1 MSGQIKSAEE
11 LLRIREA
18 RVLRVPIVVRIVFS
32 LFGLGSA
39 FTVTMPVT
47 ARVVVCV
54 VAVGTIAANLS
65 FLRLLRDVRN
75 VDLVGYTG
83 VSIDVVGL
91 ALYPFILYQTVAQYS
106 LPPASISSSFVTVVV
121 CITIMVINSLALRP
135 MYPIIVTAGAIA
147 VHLGILIIAIVD
159 PRTVWATSDVDI
171 WTGPTASLALIINEM
186 IFLVIIGAALVMIT
200 RGARKVVLEAVEL
213 EEEKFRTHR
222 EQAILLM
229 EGKIGALGKLVAGV
243 SHEINTPLAVVK
255 CNAEASRPALSRIRK
270 GLEQAAA
277 SGHVDVKIERVL
289 SALEQNDHN
298 NLSATERIESTLETL
313 RSFARL
319 DEAEFQQTNIH
330 INLDSTLALIPAK
343 TIGGARTVKQY
354 GDVPEIQCY
363 AGRLNQVFMTLLTNA
378 FEAIEGEG
386 SVTIATWKDGDQ
398 VFIRITDTGR
408 GIPPHQVDQLFDIGF
423 QAKQSRVAAG
433 LGLAASHSIVS
444 QHGGEIGVE
453 SEAGKGT
460 TFTVLLP
467 VR

>member
-1 MSGQIKSAEE
+1 
-11 LLRIREA
+11 
-18 RVLRVPIVVRIVFS
+18 
-32 LFGLGSA
+32 
-39 FTVTMPVT
+39 
-47 ARVVVCV
+47 
-54 VAVGTIAANLS
+54 
-65 FLRLLRDVRN
+65 
-75 VDLVGYTG
+75 
-83 VSIDVVGL
+83 
-91 ALYPFILYQTVAQYS
+91 
-106 LPPASISSSFVTVVV
+106 
-121 CITIMVINSLALRP
+121 